1 MTLFVKWI
9 VIMST
14 AFRTTS
20 DNYPNLISNNN
31 ESEIFSPADTTKAKF
46 KTLQYLYHISGS
58 KSVAGIH
65 NREPNAQ
72 PAVWTNKIFETT
84 GKYPG
89 LWSGDFLFQ
98 QENIDHR
105 QTMINEA
112 AAEWKKGSLVN
123 IMWHACN
130 PALSQPCGFDS
141 AGVLSHMTD
150 KQWKN
155 LLKKGTA
162 INRKWMAMMDEVC
175 GYLQQLKDQRV
186 EVLWRPLH
194 EMNQGKFW
202 WGGRPGRNGT
212 LQLYRL
218 MHDYMTKTKHLT
230 NLIWVW
236 DLQDF
241 VTLSTD
247 VVAYHPGKKYW
258 DVAAL
263 DVYDGSGYTQSKY
276 HIMKDAAGSRPMAI
290 GECAKL
296 PTAAELI
303 TQPKWVFFMSWS
315 ELTFSSNTNA
325 EIKNLYSAPNVI
337 TISDMPGW

>member
-1 MTLFVKWI
+1 MLLFFKYA

-14 AFRTTS
+14 MFGTTGH
-20 DNYPNLISNNN
+20 DDPNNCINKAKT
-31 ESEIFSPADTTKAKF
+31 EINIGADTTKKGLQALKF
-46 KTLQYLYHISGS
+46 LYNISG
-58 KSVAGIH
+58 KKTVAGIH
-65 NREPNAQ
+65 NREPNTQ
-72 PAVWTNKIFETT
+72 PAVWTNKIFATT

-98 QENIDHR
+98 AENIDYR

-112 AAEWKKGSLVN
+112 VAEWKKGSLVN

-141 AGVLSHMTD
+141 AGVLSHLSD
-150 KQWKN
+150 KQWRD
-155 LLKKGTA
+155 LLKPGTV
-162 INRKWMAMMDEVC
+162 INKRWMAMMDEVC
-175 GYLQQLKDQRV
+175 AYLQQLKDQQV

-212 LQLYRL
+212 LELYRL

-241 VTLSTD
+241 GSLSTD
-247 VVAYHPGKKYW
+247 VVSYHPGKKYW

-263 DVYDGSGYTQSKY
+263 DVYDGSGYTQAKY
-276 HIMKDAAGSRPMAI
+276 NIMKDAAGSRPMAI
-290 GECAKL
+290 GECSKL
-296 PTAAELI
+296 PTAAQL
-303 TQPKWVFFMSWS
+303 TAQPKWVFFMSWS
-315 ELTFSSNTNA
+315 ELTFSDNTND
-325 EIKNLYSAPNVI
+325 ELIHLYNAPNVV
-337 TISDMPGW
+337 TLNQMPGW